1 MVLAILDV
9 LLAAIHLGVVVAVLV
24 LWIPRSTR
32 RVHFALVVL
41 TAGSWLG
48 IGLLYG
54 NIGYCFLT
62 DWHWDVKRLRGQ
74 THLPASFIHYMVT
87 RWLKLPVRSSTT
99 DLWTALSFASVAVI
113 SIIAYVRDL
122 RRRRTLSRAR
132 PLEEISSTR

>member
-9 LLAAIHLGVVVAVLV
+9 LLTAVHLGVVVAVLV

-32 RVHFALVVL
+32 RVHFALVMI

-74 THLPASFIHYMVT
+74 THLPASFIHYMVA
-87 RWLKLPVRSSTT
+87 RWLKLPVRATTT
-99 DLWTALSFASVAVI
+99 DLWTGLSFAFVAI
-113 SIIAYVRDL
+113 LSIILEVREL
-122 RRRRTLSRAR
+122 WRRRTRSRAR
-132 PLEEISSTR
+132 PL